1 MPLLDYLNK
10 FRQGV
15 GKLDYYGFAESFEIK
30 EELRANKQL
39 ILTAKIAL
47 IDGSLLQIKEFINGK
62 YKIDR
67 MSFAYHFQDNEG
79 RCRFR
84 YDNAKHKPP
93 LGFDEHKH
101 SQDGTIIQAPL
112 PSVSEIIDEVISF
125 L

>member
-1 MPLLDYLNK
+1 MPLLDYLNE

-15 GKLDYYGFAESFEIK
+15 EKLDNYGFAESFEIR

-39 ILTAKIAL
+39 ILSAKIVL
-47 IDGSLLQIKEFINGK
+47 IDGSLMQIKEYIDGK

-67 MSFAYHFQDNEG
+67 MSYAYHFQDDEG

-84 YDNAKHKPP
+84 YDNANHKPP

-101 SQDGTIIQAPL
+101 TRDGTIIQAPL
-112 PSVSEIIDEVISF
+112 PSISEIVEEVISF

>member
-1 MPLLDYLNK
+1 MFLHDYLND
-10 FRQGV
+10 FRQGLE
-15 GKLDYYGFAESFEIK
+15 KLDDYGFAESLEIK

-39 ILTAKIAL
+39 ILTAKIVL
-47 IDGSLLQIKEFINGK
+47 IDGSLFQVKEYVNGK
-62 YKIDR
+62 YTIER
-67 MSFAYHFQDNEG
+67 MSYAYHFQDNEG

-101 SQDGTIIQAPL
+101 TQDGTIIQATL
-112 PSVSEIIDEVISF
+112 PSVSDIIDEIIDF